1 MQIYELKKGGLN
13 QVDRDPFKLERDIQ
27 ALVEENLDTLFG
39 LEFVSSEFPI
49 GEFRLDSLA
58 FDSENSAFVI
68 VEYKKGS
75 SYSVVDQGY
84 SYLSTMLNNKA
95 EFILEYNEKT
105 GKQIK
110 RGDIDWTASKVIFVS
125 PSFNSYQKNSV
136 NFKDV
141 PFELWEIRR
150 FSGGLIALEQ
160 HVSSSSESIEKLSGS
175 DERSVISRVSSEVK
189 VTSEAD
195 HVAKLNDSL
204 KGVWDELKA
213 KLEEFSD
220 TSFLVTKGYVSWKRG
235 GTAVCFIHF
244 RKREFRIDVLRG
256 NKKETGSKS
265 KGYFTLDDPKG
276 LSGERSWTWQSGTT
290 GHAYTIE
297 LKDSSGIDYVMYLLE
312 QKYRAVE

>member
-13 QVDRDPFKLERDIQ
+13 QVERDSFKLEKDIQ
-27 ALVEENLDTLFG
+27 GLVEGNLDTLFG
-39 LEFVSSEFPI
+39 LEFVSSEFAI

-58 FDSENSAFVI
+58 FDAENSAFVI

-84 SYLSTMLNNKA
+84 SYLSTMLKNKA
-95 EFILEYNEKT
+95 DFILEYNEKT
-105 GKQIK
+105 GKQVK
-110 RGDIDWTASKVIFVS
+110 RGDIDWASSKVVFVS

-136 NFKDV
+136 NFKDI

-160 HVSSSSESIEKLSGS
+160 HVSTSSESIEKLSGS
-175 DERSVISRVSSEVK
+175 GNPSVISRVSSEVK

-195 HVAKLNDSL
+195 HVVKLKDSL
-204 KGVWDELKA
+204 KGVWGELKA

-220 TSFLVTKGYVSWKRG
+220 TSFLVTKGYISWKRG

-244 RKREFRIDVLRG
+244 RKSEFRIDVLRG
-256 NKKETGSKS
+256 NKKETGSES
-265 KGYFTLDDPKG
+265 KGYFTLDDPKS
-276 LSGERSWTWQSGTT
+276 LSRERSWTWKSGTT
-290 GHAYTIE
+290 GHSYTIA